1 MTLYQAILLAL
12 LQGLTEFLPISSSAH
27 LALFPWLFGWP
38 DQGLTFDIALH
49 VGTLVAVLVYFAKD
63 WFHLILRGF
72 GLRPPGAP
80 GYVQENPQLLWWLAV
95 ATVPVGVA
103 GFFLKDIVETT
114 LRSPF
119 YIGAMLIL
127 VGVLIGWADSRSRG
141 AKQLGSMT
149 LKDVLAVGCAQA
161 LAVVPGTS
169 RSGITIATALLRDLD
184 RAAAARFSFLLST
197 PAIGGAAV
205 KAFLDLYKAGG
216 IEPGAGALF
225 AVGISM
231 SALSG
236 VLVIG
241 FFLRFL
247 RQNTL
252 RFFVLYRIAFGII
265 VILLAILR
273 PPAG

>member
-1 MTLYQAILLAL
+1 MSLYQAILLAL
-12 LQGLTEFLPISSSAH
+12 LQGLTEFLPVSSSAH

-49 VGTLVAVLVYFAKD
+49 AGTLLAVLVFFAKD
-63 WFHLILRGF
+63 WLHLIAKGF
-72 GLRPPGAP
+72 GIQLAGAP
-80 GYVQENPQLLWWLAV
+80 DYVKENPRLLWWLAL
-95 ATVPVGVA
+95 ATFPVGVV

-114 LRSPF
+114 LRSP
-119 YIGAMLIL
+119 YSIGTMLIL
-127 VGVLIGWADSRSRG
+127 VGLLIGYADTRG
-141 AKQLGSMT
+141 KRDKQLGAMSFA
-149 LKDVLAVGCAQA
+149 DVLIVGFAQA

-169 RSGITIATALLRDLD
+169 RSGITIATALLRNLD

-197 PAIGGAAV
+197 PAIGGAAA
-205 KAFLDLYKAGG
+205 KAFLDLAKSGG
-216 IEPGAGALF
+216 VEPGMAIPF
-225 AVGISM
+225 VVGISL

-236 VLVIG
+236 FLVIG

-252 RFFVLYRIAFGII
+252 RIFVLYRIAFGII
-265 VILLAILR
+265 VILLAVFR